1 MRFLDAC
8 RRKPV
13 DATPVW
19 FMRQAGRYMPEYRAI
34 RAKASFLEMCER
46 PEIAAEVTLQ
56 PVKFMAVDAAILYA
70 DILLPVRPMGVKLEF
85 VKGEGPVLTPPVR
98 TAKDVARLRTFDSD
112 DGLGFVMTTI
122 RLVRRELADRIP
134 LIGFAGA
141 PFTVASYLVEGGPS
155 KDYRHTKTMMRGA
168 PALWKALMT
177 KISAVTADYLTA
189 QVRAGAQALQLFDSW
204 VGALAKEDYEAFVKP
219 YSARVLA
226 AAKKTGVPVV
236 TFGTGTAPF
245 LESFADTPADVVGVD
260 WHEPLGAAWKRI
272 GLSRAVQ
279 GNMDPVRLFLPR
291 PELKKAVK
299 AVLAQAAG
307 RRGHIFNL
315 GHGILQQTPP
325 DNVRAVADW
334 VHEWTAR

>member
-19 FMRQAGRYMPEYRAI
+19 FMRQAGRYLPEYRAI
-34 RAKASFLEMCER
+34 RTKATFLEMCER
-46 PEIAAEVTLQ
+46 PDIATEVTMQ
-56 PVKFMAVDAAILYA
+56 PVRLMGVDAAILYA

-98 TAKDVARLRTFDSD
+98 SAKDVARLRVFDAE
-112 DGLGFVMTTI
+112 DGLGYVMETV
-122 RLVRRELADRIP
+122 RRVRRELAGKVP

-155 KDYRHTKTMMRGA
+155 KEYRYTKAMMRGA
-168 PALWKALMT
+168 PVLWNALMT
-177 KISAVTADYLTA
+177 KIAKVTVGYLQG
-189 QVRAGAQALQLFDSW
+189 QVKAGAQALQLFDSW
-204 VGALAKEDYEAFVKP
+204 VGVLSKEDYERSVKP
-219 YSARVLA
+219 HSVRVLA
-226 AAKKTGVPVV
+226 AMKKTGVPVI
-236 TFGTGTAPF
+236 TFGTGTSPF

-260 WHEPLGAAWKRI
+260 WHEPLDAAWKRV
-272 GLSRAVQ
+272 GLGRAVQ
-279 GNMDPVRLFLPR
+279 GNMDPAYLFLPLPR
-291 PELKKAVK
+291 LKEVVK
-299 AVLAQAAG
+299 AVLDRAAG

-315 GHGILQQTPP
+315 GHGIMQHTPP
-325 DNVRAVADW
+325 ENVRAVADW